1 MHASILN
8 STLSH
13 WNHIVNF
20 SNTSNYVK
28 QKQFLKFCGMFYAN
42 DTSFFFFNWQFWTI
56 MYQVANTLKCWSL
69 NIMDFELASAPK
81 NTSST

>member
-1 MHASILN
+1 MLMIKA
-8 STLSH
+8 
-13 WNHIVNF
+13 
-20 SNTSNYVK
+20 
-28 QKQFLKFCGMFYAN
+28 
-42 DTSFFFFNWQFWTI
+42 FFFFNWQFWTI

>member
-20 SNTSNYVK
+20 SNTSNYIK

-42 DTSFFFFNWQFWTI
+42 DKSFFFFF
-56 MYQVANTLKCWSL
+56 K
-69 NIMDFELASAPK
+69 LAILDYNVSGGQYSK
-81 NTSST
+81 MLVTEYHGL